1 MRCNFIYIIGVFFPM
16 KKQLLR
22 IILLP
27 IVFCFSFSQSEVEQV
42 DNRSNTGAR
51 YVSGA
56 DGIIRMYVNVWGH
69 VGNPGRILVDEG
81 IDLATLFSLTGGPQ
95 KGANLKKIRVY
106 HEYPNKYGNIV
117 QVIDFTDFLNTGDR
131 SNFISIQPNDTF
143 IIKQTNWSYFV
154 EEVGTINTVMNLI
167 NIYLNLSN
175 LLSISGS

>member
-1 MRCNFIYIIGVFFPM
+1 MIKNIF
-16 KKQLLR
+16 
-22 IILLP
+22 ILLTLFIFSAGFPQIESTQAP
-27 IVFCFSFSQSEVEQV
+27 IPL
-42 DNRSNTGAR
+42 NTGAR
-51 YVSGA
+51 YVSGV

-106 HEYPNKYGNIV
+106 HEYPNKQGNIV
-117 QVIDFTDFLNTGDR
+117 HIIDFTDFIKTGDR

-143 IIKQTNWSYFV
+143 IIKQTTWSYFI
-154 EEVGTINTVMNLI
+154 EEVGTVNTLINLI

-175 LLSISGS
+175 LLLNSGS